1 MTAYDLADAY
11 RSARSRISGLINDAG
26 VDAVADLTVPATPA
40 WTVHLLIAH
49 LRGIVGDVAEGNL
62 EGAPG
67 DEWTAKQVERW
78 RGVPLADLLDEWD
91 RGSAPVEDVLRS
103 GTAGVFTAPLLMD
116 VHAHEQDLRGVLGV
130 PGERTGP
137 FYAWAV
143 EILAGRIPE
152 RVSKAGLAPMALNTP
167 IGHFGPDDAPVV
179 LTTSEW
185 EYTRVAFGRRSAA
198 QVAEMRWT
206 FDGEPIASPSAVAAY
221 LPLLSRFGLAATPLV
236 E

>member
-11 RSARSRISGLINDAG
+11 RSARSRIAGLINAAG
-26 VDAVADLTVPATPA
+26 VDAVADLTVSATPA

-49 LRGIVGDVAEGNL
+49 LRGIVGDVADGNL

-78 RGVPLADLLDEWD
+78 RGVPLAALLEEWD
-91 RGSAPVEDVLRS
+91 RGSAPVEDLLRS

-116 VHAHEQDLRGVLGV
+116 VHAHEQDLRGLLGV

-143 EILAGRIPE
+143 EILAGRIPD
-152 RVSKAGLAPMALNTP
+152 RVSKAGLAPMALDTP
-167 IGHFGPDDAPVV
+167 IGRYGPDNAPVV
-179 LTTSEW
+179 LAVSEW
-185 EYTRVAFGRRSAA
+185 EYTRVAFGRRSAE
-198 QVAEMRWT
+198 QVAAMRWT
-206 FDGEPIASPSAVAAY
+206 IDGQPIDSPPDVAAY
-221 LPLLSRFGLAATPLV
+221 LPLLSRFGLASSALV